1 MTETCN
7 RCGRTIR
14 EEGRRLFSTETCAAP
29 DDHTCQ
35 EFRAAYLRGLSDG
48 LAYSLDVTC
57 NRGCRPM
64 YEIANDGRSDASDV
78 IRSTLRDLQNG
89 TERPDLVGYVG
100 KKGAS
105 R

>member
-1 MTETCN
+1 MTDTCK
-7 RCGRTIR
+7 RCGLP
-14 EEGRRLFSTETCAAP
+14 EGDYIDPENTEWCSGGP
-29 DDHTCQ
+29 YCI
-35 EFRAAYLRGLSDG
+35 AYVNGMRRGLSDG
-48 LAYSLDVTC
+48 LAYSLDVTL

-78 IRSTLRDLQNG
+78 LRSTLRDLQNG
-89 TERPDLVGYVG
+89 TERPDLVGYVN